1 MDYSK
6 FMEDNFDAKDW
17 VNAAF
22 HKQKD
27 SGVSMDQYATTV
39 VMKLQVFIQEVNN
52 VLEEASQQ
60 ALQNLPRVVRELEA
74 VKQES
79 VILQDQMRVVKQDIQ
94 KVEQDTSQS
103 MQSLLKLDRI
113 KSRMKTTADA
123 LKEAD
128 NWTTLSADMDEVF
141 QSQNVDEITSKLRG
155 MQQSL
160 HMLVDTA
167 DYADKCHRLEKLKNR
182 LEAMLSPQLIAA
194 FNSQALEQTLKYVD
208 IFESINR
215 LPQLYKYYHKCH
227 KNNLL
232 QTWKTTWDAN
242 QHKVSLN
249 DLYDLL
255 QSTWH
260 TQIKWA
266 AQVFSDPV
274 TIVLDLLTQT
284 LTSLDPALPTV
295 FTKLVGE
302 RDSPLETL
310 IELKMV
316 SDRFARNLESAID
329 SCAQGVGVQHSQSLQ
344 GLLTA
349 IYNPY
354 QMYTCK
360 YRIFEEVALTKHL
373 DTIRLDQEEV
383 IDTVQL
389 LSESVTKMFSAA
401 KLASERCQQ
410 LTNGFCYIGL
420 MEAFKTY
427 FIAYTREFRRV
438 LINIREKCRTGS
450 KVDSE
455 DWSDFQNSL
464 RIVQTCGNLL
474 IQTGD
479 LDTLMATNILQCL
492 GHLLSCH
499 SPVKEVD
506 SHVSSACHTFRFQ
519 ASLFLPSYS
528 DVQAL
533 EDMVKK
539 LEEGESPPVFSE
551 IKSDLSKLSS
561 EVHKFAFE
569 IVFSQLKTYLN
580 RVSTME
586 IWTSQSA
593 GGAMTS
599 DLPTFSLSPQEY
611 ITKVGQYLMTLPQ
624 HLDPFTLQDSPAL
637 TAALK
642 HGRLPY
648 TNHQE
653 VSEHLADLW
662 LESVAMGTMH
672 TYTEEI
678 LKIVQLTPHGCK
690 QLITD
695 IDYLCNVLE
704 DLGLK
709 ASDTMTHIHILLQAK
724 PDQFPDTADLLPQR
738 VSHTVGNMRGIQ
750 M

>member
-6 FMEDNFDAKDW
+6 FMDDNFDAKEW
-17 VNAAF
+17 INAAF
-22 HKQKD
+22 RNQKEA
-27 SGVSMDQYATTV
+27 GVSKDQYATTM

-60 ALQNLPRVVRELEA
+60 ALQNLPRVVRELDA
-74 VKQES
+74 IKQES
-79 VILQDQMRVVKQDIQ
+79 SLLQDQMRIVKQDIQ

-141 QSQNVDEITSKLRG
+141 QSQNVDDITAKLSG

-160 HMLVDTA
+160 HMLADTP
-167 DYADKCHRLEKLKNR
+167 DYVDKCQHLEKLKNR
-182 LEAMLSPQLIAA
+182 LEALLSPQLIAA
-194 FNSQALEQTLKYVD
+194 FNSQSLEQTQKYTK
-208 IFESINR
+208 IFENIDR

-232 QTWKTTWDAN
+232 QMWKTTWESN
-242 QHKVSLN
+242 QTRSSLS

-255 QSTWH
+255 LSTWH
-260 TQIKWA
+260 NQVKWCS
-266 AQVFSDPV
+266 QVFSDPV
-274 TIVLDLLTQT
+274 TVVLDLLSQT
-284 LTSLDPALPTV
+284 LNFLDPSLPTV
-295 FTKLVGE
+295 FQVLVGE
-302 RDSPLETL
+302 TASPLDTL
-310 IELKMV
+310 IELKEI
-316 SDRFARNLESAID
+316 SDRCTKTLESAVD
-329 SCAQGVGVQHSQSLQ
+329 SYTQDVGFEHSKSLQ
-344 GLLTA
+344 NVLKA
-349 IYNPY
+349 IYSPY
-354 QMYTCK
+354 MTYTGK
-360 YRIFEEVALTKHL
+360 YRVFEEVALTKHL
-373 DTIRLDQEEV
+373 DTIKLDHMEV

-389 LSESVTKMFSAA
+389 LSESVA
-401 KLASERCQQ
+401 KLFTGAQEANERCQK
-410 LTNGFCYIGL
+410 LTNGLCYLGL
-420 MEAFKTY
+420 LSAYKTY
-427 FIAYTREFRRV
+427 FVAYSREFRRV
-438 LINIREKCRTGS
+438 LVNIREKCRTAS
-450 KVDSE
+450 RSDSE

-464 RIVQTCGNLL
+464 RIIQTCGNLL
-474 IQTGD
+474 MQIED
-479 LDTLMATNILQCL
+479 LDTVVASSILHCL
-492 GHLLSCH
+492 GPLVTCH
-499 SPVKEVD
+499 SPTKD
-506 SHVSSACHTFRFQ
+506 GGSHISSGCHNYQFQ
-519 ASLFLPSYS
+519 ASLFLTSQS
-528 DVQAL
+528 EIEAL
-533 EDMVKK
+533 ESMVHK
-539 LEEGESPPVFSE
+539 LEEGESPPVFAE
-551 IKSDLSKLSS
+551 ITTDLSKLSG

-580 RVSTME
+580 GVSIME

-624 HLDPFTLQDSPAL
+624 HLDPFTLQESPAL
-637 TAALK
+637 ITALK

-653 VSEHLADLW
+653 LPEHLADIW

-678 LKIVQLTPHGCK
+678 LKIPYATPHGCK

-709 ASDTMTHIHILLQAK
+709 ASETMTHIQTLLQVK
-724 PDQFPDTADLLPQR
+724 PEEFADTAELLPQR
-738 VSHTVGNMRGIQ
+738 VSHTVGNLRGIQ
-750 M
+750 V

>member
-1 MDYSK
+1 DYSK
-6 FMEDNFDAKDW
+6 FMDDNFDAKDW

-22 HKQKD
+22 HNQKD
-27 SGVSMDQYATTV
+27 SDMSKDQYATTM

-52 VLEEASQQ
+52 VLEEAGQQ
-60 ALQNLPRVVRELEA
+60 ALQNLPRVVRELDA
-74 VKQES
+74 VKHEA
-79 VILQDQMRVVKQDIQ
+79 ILLQDQMRVVKQDIQ

-141 QSQNVDEITSKLRG
+141 QSQNVDDITSKLRG

-160 HMLVDTA
+160 LMLVDTP
-167 DYADKCHRLEKLKNR
+167 DYVEKCQRLEKLKNR
-182 LEAMLSPQLIAA
+182 LEAILSPQLISA
-194 FNSQALEQTLKYVD
+194 FNSQSLEQTQKYVA

-215 LPQLYKYYHKCH
+215 LPQLFKYYHKCH

-232 QTWKTTWDAN
+232 QTWKNTWDGNPSKTA
-242 QHKVSLN
+242 LN
-249 DLYDLL
+249 DLYDML

-260 TQIKWA
+260 TQIKWS
-266 AQVFSDPV
+266 AQVFADPV

-284 LTSLDPALPTV
+284 LTSLDPSLSTV
-295 FTKLVGE
+295 FTRLVGE
-302 RDSPLETL
+302 KEGPLDSL
-310 IELKMV
+310 IELKQV
-316 SDRFARNLESAID
+316 SDRFARSLEDAVD
-329 SCAQGVGVQHSQSLQ
+329 SCLQGGGLQHAQSLQ
-344 GLLTA
+344 NLMTA
-349 IYNPY
+349 IFSPY
-354 QMYTCK
+354 QVYTGK

-373 DTIRLDQEEV
+373 DNIKLDHEEV

-389 LSESVTKMFSAA
+389 LSESVPKMFSAA
-401 KLASERCQQ
+401 KLANDRCQK

-420 MEAFKTY
+420 MDALKTY

-438 LINIREKCRTGS
+438 LINIREKCRMGA

-474 IQTGD
+474 IQTEE
-479 LDTLMATNILQCL
+479 LDALIASSILQSL
-492 GHLLSCH
+492 GHLLTCH
-499 SPVKEVD
+499 SPVKESD
-506 SHVSSACHTFRFQ
+506 SLISSACHSFKFS
-519 ASLFLPSYS
+519 ASLFLPTYS
-528 DVQAL
+528 DVEAL
-533 EDMVKK
+533 ETMVKK
-539 LEEGESPPVFSE
+539 LEDGESPPVFAE

-569 IVFSQLKTYLN
+569 IVFGQLKSYLSG
-580 RVSTME
+580 VSTME
-586 IWTSQSA
+586 IWTSQSS

-637 TAALK
+637 VVALK

-678 LKIVQLTPHGCK
+678 LKIPSLTPHGCK

-709 ASDTMTHIHILLQAK
+709 ASETLTHIHILLQAK
-724 PDQFPDTADLLPQR
+724 PDQFSDTAELLPQR
-738 VSHTVGNMRGIQ
+738 VSHTVGNMRNIPL
-750 M
+750 